1 MQVIT
6 LGTGC
11 PLPDPDRAGPATLVQ
26 AAGLNL
32 LFDCGRGVLM
42 RAAAVPVGPGGFTV
56 VFLTHLHSDH
66 VTDLNDVIT
75 MQWAMSFA
83 PTPLRV
89 VGPVGHR
96 RLRRAHPRRCS
107 ATTSATGSPTT
118 TT

>member
-26 AAGLNL
+26 AGGFNL

-42 RAAAVPVGPGGFTV
+42 RAAAVSVGAGGFTT

-66 VTDLNDVIT
+66 TTDLNDIIT
-75 MQWAMSFA
+75 MQWAMSFT
-83 PTPLRV
+83 PTPLKICLLYTS
-89 VGPVGHR
+89 PS
-96 RLRRAHPRRCS
+96 PRDS
-107 ATTSATGSPTT
+107 
-118 TT
+118 